1 MPSDTQVIYS
11 MNKVG
16 RTVPPNK
23 QILRDIS
30 LGFYYGAKIGVL
42 GLNGAGKSTLLRIM
56 AGVDKDYVGE
66 ISMSKG
72 YTVGLLEQEPKL
84 DETKT
89 VIEVVKEAVQP
100 IVETLARFDEIN
112 ASFSLPNVDFDA
124 LVAEQ
129 AKLQEGLDK
138 HDAWNLDN
146 RLELAMDALRCPPSD
161 TPIKVLSGG
170 ERRRVALT
178 RLLLTEPD
186 ILLLDE
192 PTNHLDAESVAW
204 LEHHLRE
211 YKGTV
216 IAVTHDRYFLDNVA
230 GWILELDRGYGIPWK
245 GNYSSWLAQ
254 KKERIA
260 QEGKTESKRQ
270 KTLERELEWI
280 NMSPKARQAK
290 GQARL
295 TAYEKLLS
303 QETEKR
309 REDLEIY
316 IPPGP
321 RLGDI
326 VFEFENVTKGYASPN
341 GGGGDRLLLEE
352 FSAKIPPGSIV
363 GVIGPNGAGKTTLLR
378 MIMGKEKP
386 DSGAIKI
393 GATVKLAY
401 ADQLRPLDNDRNVWE
416 EISGGEDTLTLGS
429 RKMNSRAYCASF
441 NFLGSDQQ
449 KKVGV
454 LSGGER
460 NRVHLAKTLTEG
472 ANVLLLDEP
481 TNDLDVNTLRA
492 LEEALEEFA
501 GVAIVVSHDRW
512 FLDRICTHIIAF
524 EGESIAKMYLGNWSD
539 YETMM
544 REKFGKD
551 LTPHRVKYRMLKR

>member
-1 MPSDTQVIYS
+1 MSTETTQVIYS

-16 RTVPPNK
+16 KIVPPNK

-56 AGVDKDYVGE
+56 AGVDKDYIGE
-66 ISMSKG
+66 IAQSKG

-89 VIEVVKEAVQP
+89 VIEVVREAVQP
-100 IVETLARFDEIN
+100 IVDMLAHFDEVN
-112 ASFSLPNVDFDA
+112 AKFAEPDADFDA
-124 LVAEQ
+124 LIAEQ
-129 AKLQEGLDK
+129 AKLQEQLDK
-138 HDAWNLDN
+138 VDAWNLDSH
-146 RLELAMDALRCPPSD
+146 LEVAMDALRCPPSD
-161 TPIKVLSGG
+161 TPVKVLSGG

-245 GNYSSWLAQ
+245 GNYSSWLEQ
-254 KKERIA
+254 KQERIRL
-260 QEGKTESKRQ
+260 EEKSESKRQ

-280 NMSPKARQAK
+280 RMSPKARQSK
-290 GQARL
+290 GQARVS
-295 TAYEKLLS
+295 AYEKLLS
-303 QETEKR
+303 QETEAR
-309 REDLEIY
+309 RADLEIY

-326 VFEFENVTKGYASPN
+326 VFEFGDVTKSF
-341 GGGGDRLLLEE
+341 DERLILDS
-352 FSAKIPPGSIV
+352 FSAAVPPGSIV
-363 GVIGPNGAGKTTLLR
+363 GIVGPNGAGKTTLLK
-378 MIMGKEKP
+378 MIVGKEKP
-386 DSGAIKI
+386 DSGSIKI
-393 GATVKLAY
+393 GETVKLAY
-401 ADQLRPLDNDRNVWE
+401 VDQSRTLDPEKTVYE
-416 EISGGEDTLTLGS
+416 EISQGQETLELGK
-429 RKMNSRAYCASF
+429 RRINARGYCSSF
-441 NFLGSDQQ
+441 NFMGTDQQ
-449 KKVGV
+449 KKVGI
-454 LSGGER
+454 LTGGER

-492 LEEALEEFA
+492 LEDALEEFA
-501 GVAIVVSHDRW
+501 GTALVVSHDRW
-512 FLDRICTHIIAF
+512 FLDRICTHLIVF
-524 EGESIAKMYLGNWSD
+524 EGDSLAKMYIGNWSD

-551 LTPHRVKYRMLKR
+551 LTPHRVKYRTLKR

>member
-1 MPSDTQVIYS
+1 MANESLVIYS
-11 MNKVG
+11 MNRVG
-16 RTVPPNK
+16 RFAQGASNK

-56 AGVDKDYVGE
+56 AGLDNDYTGE
-66 ISMSKG
+66 ISRSPG

-89 VIEVVKEAVQP
+89 VIEVVKEAVHP
-100 IVETLARFDEIN
+100 IVDMLARYDEVN
-112 ASFSLPNVDFDA
+112 AKFAEPDADFDA

-129 AKLQEGLDK
+129 AKLQDELDK

-146 RLELAMDALRCPPSD
+146 RLELAMDALRCPP
-161 TPIKVLSGG
+161 PEMPVNVLSGG
-170 ERRRVALT
+170 EKRRVALT
-178 RLLLTEPD
+178 KLLLTEPD

-245 GNYSSWLAQ
+245 GNYSSWLEQ
-254 KKERIA
+254 KQERIRL
-260 QEGKTESKRQ
+260 EEKSESKRQ

-280 NMSPKARQAK
+280 RMSPKARQSK

-295 TAYEKLLS
+295 NSYEKLLN
-303 QETEKR
+303 QEAEQR

-321 RLGDI
+321 RLGDV
-326 VFEFENVTKGYASPN
+326 VFEFDNLTKSFE
-341 GGGGDRLLLEE
+341 DRLILDR
-352 FSAKIPPGSIV
+352 FSATVPPGSIV
-363 GVIGPNGAGKTTLLR
+363 GIIGPNGAGKTTLLR
-378 MIMGKEKP
+378 MIVGSEKP
-386 DSGAIKI
+386 DSGFIRI
-393 GATVKLAY
+393 GETVKLAY
-401 ADQLRPLDNDRNVWE
+401 ADQSRTLDPEKTVYE
-416 EISGGEDTLTLGS
+416 EISQGADSLELGN
-429 RKMNSRAYCASF
+429 RKINARAYCASF
-441 NFLGSDQQ
+441 NFAGSDQQ
-449 KKVGV
+449 KKVGI

-492 LEEALEEFA
+492 LEAALEQFA
-501 GVAIVVSHDRW
+501 GTAIVVSHDRW

-524 EGESIAKMYLGNWSD
+524 EGDSQAKMYLGNWSD
-539 YETMM
+539 YEAMIK
-544 REKFGKD
+544 EKFGKD
-551 LTPHRVKYRMLKR
+551 LTPHRVKYRTLKR

>member
-1 MPSDTQVIYS
+1 
-11 MNKVG
+11 MNRVG
-16 RTVPPNK
+16 RFVPPNK

-56 AGVDKDYVGE
+56 AGLDNDYTGE
-66 ISMSKG
+66 IFRSPG
-72 YTVGLLEQEPKL
+72 YTTGLLAQEPVL

-89 VIEVVKEAVQP
+89 VIEVVREAVQP
-100 IVETLARFDEIN
+100 IVDLMSRYDEVN
-112 ASFSLPNVDFDA
+112 AKFADPDADFDA

-129 AKLQEGLDK
+129 AKLQDELDK
-138 HDAWNLDN
+138 HDAWNLDS
-146 RLELAMDALRCPPSD
+146 RLELAMDALRCPPAEMAVN
-161 TPIKVLSGG
+161 VLSGG
-170 ERRRVALT
+170 EKRRVALT
-178 RLLLTEPD
+178 KLLLTEPD

-245 GNYSSWLAQ
+245 GNYSSWLEQ
-254 KKERIA
+254 KQERVRL
-260 QEGKTESKRQ
+260 EEKSESKRQ

-280 NMSPKARQAK
+280 RMSPKARQSK
-290 GQARL
+290 GQARVS
-295 TAYEKLLS
+295 AYEKLLN
-303 QETEKR
+303 QEAEAR

-321 RLGDI
+321 RLGDV
-326 VFEFENVTKGYASPN
+326 VFEFDKVTKSFD
-341 GGGGDRLLLEE
+341 DRLILDS
-352 FSAKIPPGSIV
+352 FSATVPPGAIV
-363 GVIGPNGAGKTTLLR
+363 GIVGPNGAGKTTLLK
-378 MIMGKEKP
+378 MIIGQEKP
-386 DSGAIKI
+386 DAGSVKI
-393 GATVKLAY
+393 GETVQLAY
-401 ADQLRPLDNDRNVWE
+401 VDQSRTLDPEKTVYE
-416 EISGGEDTLTLGS
+416 EISGGADTLELGK
-429 RKMNSRAYCASF
+429 RKINARGYVSTF
-441 NFLGSDQQ
+441 NFAGQDQQ
-449 KKVGV
+449 KKVGI

-501 GVAIVVSHDRW
+501 GTALVVSHDRW
-512 FLDRICTHIIAF
+512 FLDRICTHLVVF
-524 EGESIAKMYLGNWSD
+524 EGDSIAKMYLGNWSD

-544 REKFGKD
+544 QDKFGKD
-551 LTPHRVKYRMLKR
+551 LTPHRVKYRVLKR

>member
-1 MPSDTQVIYS
+1 MSSETTQVIYS
-11 MNKVG
+11 MNRVG
-16 RTVPPNK
+16 RFVPPNK

-42 GLNGAGKSTLLRIM
+42 GLNGAGKSTLLRII
-56 AGVDKDYVGE
+56 AGKDNDYTGE
-66 ISMSKG
+66 ISRSPG
-72 YTVGLLEQEPKL
+72 YTTGLLEQEPQL
-84 DETKT
+84 DESRT
-89 VIEVVKEAVQP
+89 VIEVVREAVQP
-100 IVETLARFDEIN
+100 IVDLMARYDEVN
-112 ASFSLPNVDFDA
+112 AKFAEPDADFDA

-129 AKLQEGLDK
+129 AKLQDELDK
-138 HDAWNLDN
+138 HDAWNLDS
-146 RLELAMDALRCPPSD
+146 RLELAMDALRCPPPEM
-161 TPIKVLSGG
+161 PISVLSGG
-170 ERRRVALT
+170 EKRRVALT

-245 GNYSSWLAQ
+245 GNYSSWLEQ
-254 KKERIA
+254 KQERIRL
-260 QEGKTESKRQ
+260 EEKSESKRQ

-280 NMSPKARQAK
+280 RMSPRARQSK
-290 GQARL
+290 GQARVSS
-295 TAYEKLLS
+295 YEKLLN
-303 QETEKR
+303 QEAEQR

-321 RLGDI
+321 RLGDV
-326 VFEFENVTKGYASPN
+326 VFEFDGVTKSFE
-341 GGGGDRLLLEE
+341 DRLILDD
-352 FSAKIPPGSIV
+352 FSARVAPGSIV
-363 GVIGPNGAGKTTLLR
+363 GIIGPNGAGKTTLLK
-378 MIMGKEKP
+378 MIVGKEEP
-386 DSGAIKI
+386 DSGSIRI
-393 GATVKLAY
+393 GETVKLAY
-401 ADQLRPLDNDRNVWE
+401 ADQSRTLDPDKTVYE
-416 EISGGEDTLTLGS
+416 EISQGADTLELGN
-429 RKMNSRAYCASF
+429 RKINARAYCASF
-441 NFLGSDQQ
+441 NFLGADQQ

-492 LEEALEEFA
+492 LEAALEQFA
-501 GVAIVVSHDRW
+501 GTAIVVSHDRW

-524 EGESIAKMYLGNWSD
+524 EGESQAMMYLGNWSD
-539 YETMM
+539 YEAMM
-544 REKFGKD
+544 KEKYGKD
-551 LTPHRVKYRMLKR
+551 LTPHRVKYRILKR